1 MRLTAVFY
9 AENHPHGLLKE
20 KVKYMNIEIGK
31 GLSNIIFGMTENEA
45 IATLGMPDKV
55 IEDIDDNKESLYN
68 SLKLKL
74 IFDFEEGNRLYSI
87 EVFKKEVT
95 FLSTEVIGMSFD
107 ELLSFM
113 KKNGYENYEVD
124 SYDYFDTVYFND
136 CNTYF
141 TLEFNEVT
149 SFDFSPLFKNDD
161 EIIWPECRS

>member
-1 MRLTAVFY
+1 
-9 AENHPHGLLKE
+9 
-20 KVKYMNIEIGK
+20 MNVEIGK
-31 GLSNIIFGMTENEA
+31 GLSNIIFGMTENEV
-45 IATLGMPDKV
+45 IATLGKPDKV
-55 IEDIDDNKESLYN
+55 IAGIDDNKEFLYD
-68 SLKLKL
+68 LFKLKL
-74 IFDFEEGNRLYSI
+74 IFDSEEGNRLYSI

-107 ELLSFM
+107 ELLFFM

-124 SYDYFDTVYFND
+124 SYDYFDTVYFDD

-161 EIIWPECRS
+161 EIIWPE

>member
-1 MRLTAVFY
+1 
-9 AENHPHGLLKE
+9 
-20 KVKYMNIEIGK
+20 MNVEIGK
-31 GLSNIIFGMTENEA
+31 GMSNIIFGMTENEV
-45 IATLGMPDKV
+45 IATLGKPDKV
-55 IEDIDDNKESLYN
+55 IAGIDDNKEFLYN

-74 IFDFEEGNRLYSI
+74 IFDSEEGNRLYSI

-107 ELLSFM
+107 ELLFFM

-124 SYDYFDTVYFND
+124 SYDYFDTVYFDD

-161 EIIWPECRS
+161 EIIWPECRPVFIGNIKDDPEYKRLNQSAVKND

>member
-1 MRLTAVFY
+1 
-9 AENHPHGLLKE
+9 
-20 KVKYMNIEIGK
+20 MNVEIGK
-31 GLSNIIFGMTENEA
+31 GLSNIIFGMTENEV
-45 IATLGMPDKV
+45 IATLGKPDRV
-55 IEDIDDNKESLYN
+55 IAGIDDNKEFLYN
-68 SLKLKL
+68 LFKLKL
-74 IFDFEEGNRLYSI
+74 IFDSEEGNRLYSI

-113 KKNGYENYEVD
+113 KKNGYEDYEVD
-124 SYDYFDTVYFND
+124 SYDYFDTVYFDD

-161 EIIWPECRS
+161 EIIWPE

>member
-1 MRLTAVFY
+1 
-9 AENHPHGLLKE
+9 
-20 KVKYMNIEIGK
+20 MNIEIGK
-31 GLSNIIFGMTENEA
+31 GLPNIIFGMTENEV
-45 IATLGMPDKV
+45 IATLGKPNR
-55 IEDIDDNKESLYN
+55 ILTCREDGKEFLYN

-74 IFDFEEGNRLYSI
+74 FFGFEEGNRLYSI

-161 EIIWPECRS
+161 EIIWPECKPQFECFG

>member
-1 MRLTAVFY
+1 
-9 AENHPHGLLKE
+9 
-20 KVKYMNIEIGK
+20 MNVEIGK
-31 GLSNIIFGMTENEA
+31 GLSNIIFGMTENEV
-45 IATLGMPDKV
+45 IATLGKSDKV
-55 IEDIDDNKESLYN
+55 IAGIDDKKEFLYN

-74 IFDFEEGNRLYSI
+74 IFDSEEGNRLYSI

-107 ELLSFM
+107 ELLFFM
-113 KKNGYENYEVD
+113 KKNGYEDYEVD
-124 SYDYFDTVYFND
+124 SYDYFDTVYFDD

-161 EIIWPECRS
+161 EIIWPECRPQFECFD

>member
-1 MRLTAVFY
+1 
-9 AENHPHGLLKE
+9 
-20 KVKYMNIEIGK
+20 MNVEIGK
-31 GLSNIIFGMTENEA
+31 GLSNIIFGTTENEV

-55 IEDIDDNKESLYN
+55 IADIDYNKEFLYN

-74 IFDFEEGNRLYSI
+74 IFDFEKGNRLYSI

-113 KKNGYENYEVD
+113 KKNGYEKYEVD

-161 EIIWPECRS
+161 EIIWPECRSQFECFD

>member
-1 MRLTAVFY
+1 
-9 AENHPHGLLKE
+9 
-20 KVKYMNIEIGK
+20 MNVEIGK
-31 GLSNIIFGMTENEA
+31 GLSNIIFGMTENEVIA
-45 IATLGMPDKV
+45 ILGKPDRV
-55 IEDIDDNKESLYN
+55 IAGIDDNKEFLYN
-68 SLKLKL
+68 LLKLKL
-74 IFDFEEGNRLYSI
+74 IFDSEEGNRLYSI

-107 ELLSFM
+107 ELLFFM

-124 SYDYFDTVYFND
+124 SYDYFDTVYFDD

-161 EIIWPECRS
+161 EIIWPECRPNTILKAMSK

>member
-1 MRLTAVFY
+1 
-9 AENHPHGLLKE
+9 
-20 KVKYMNIEIGK
+20 MNIEIGK
-31 GLSNIIFGMTENEA
+31 GLSNIIFGMTENEV
-45 IATLGMPDKV
+45 IATLGKPDRV
-55 IEDIDDNKESLYN
+55 IADIDDNKEFLYN

-74 IFDFEEGNRLYSI
+74 IFDSEEGNRLYSI

-107 ELLSFM
+107 ELLFFM
-113 KKNGYENYEVD
+113 KKNGYEDYEVD
-124 SYDYFDTVYFND
+124 SYDYFDTVYFDD

>member
-1 MRLTAVFY
+1 
-9 AENHPHGLLKE
+9 
-20 KVKYMNIEIGK
+20 MNVEIGK
-31 GLSNIIFGMTENEA
+31 GLSNIIFGMTENEV
-45 IATLGMPDKV
+45 IATLGMPDRV
-55 IEDIDDNKESLYN
+55 ITGIDDNKEFLYN

-107 ELLSFM
+107 ELLFFM

-124 SYDYFDTVYFND
+124 SYDYFDTVYFDD

-161 EIIWPECRS
+161 EIIWPECRPQFECFD